1 MKSEIARGIK
11 TGGDGFEEESQ
22 GLDLKATGRDK
33 EALVKFYIAIGKR
46 FDAPALY
53 REAAKLLRKYGMYEE
68 ELSVIN
74 AGLLNIPKNNSHRD
88 ELFERKKK
96 VQELIKKEKEA

>member
-22 GLDLKATGRDK
+22 GLDLKSTGRDK
-33 EALVKFYIAIGKR
+33 EALVEFYIAIGKR

-74 AGLLNIPKNNSHRD
+74 AGLLNIPKTTVIEMNC
-88 ELFERKKK
+88 LKGRKKFRN
-96 VQELIKKEKEA
+96 L

>member
-1 MKSEIARGIK
+1 MSGSEIQKSENPVKSR
-11 TGGDGFEEESQ
+11 
-22 GLDLKATGRDK
+22 
-33 EALVKFYIAIGKR
+33 LVKFYIAIGKR

-96 VQELIKKEKEA
+96 VQELIKKKRHSRR